1 MDHAGNLN
9 RMGGMKPLLVGR
21 PRCESYIQIS
31 CFFSEMFL
39 EFLKN
44 DIESESMK
52 RTAFL
57 PFLNLDPRYNRNVKC
72 MA

>member
-9 RMGGMKPLLVGR
+9 RMGGMKPLLVGK

-44 DIESESMK
+44 GIESESMK
-52 RTAFL
+52 RTTFL
-57 PFLNLDPRYNRNVKC
+57 SFLNLDPRYNRNVKG
-72 MA
+72 